1 MTKLQLL
8 ILVGEL
14 GAFTLSCPNVEV
26 PEEFPLARL
35 GDLCTRDLGTSNK
48 LLVCEIRRSHT
59 HTHPRT
65 HGFVWKGRICG
76 QEVRLLNRSTC
87 TVPGVEN
94 IALNETDAML
104 PSPEFIMV

>member
-14 GAFTLSCPNVEV
+14 GAFTLSCTNVEV

-48 LLVCEIRRSHT
+48 LLVCEIRRSPPP
-59 HTHPRT
+59 HPWFCLERT
-65 HGFVWKGRICG
+65 DIWSGG
-76 QEVRLLNRSTC
+76 EV
-87 TVPGVEN
+87 VE
-94 IALNETDAML
+94 
-104 PSPEFIMV
+104 

>member
-35 GDLCTRDLGTSNK
+35 GDLCTRDMGTGNK
-48 LLVCEIRRSHT
+48 LLVCEIRRSPPP
-59 HTHPRT
+59 PRT

-76 QEVRLLNRSTC
+76 QEVRLLNRSNLYC
-87 TVPGVEN
+87 SRCGEHS
-94 IALNETDAML
+94 LE
-104 PSPEFIMV
+104 

>member
-35 GDLCTRDLGTSNK
+35 GDLCTRDMGTGNK
-48 LLVCEIRRSHT
+48 LLVCEIRRSPPP
-59 HTHPRT
+59 HTHPWFCLE
-65 HGFVWKGRICG
+65 GKDMWSGG
-76 QEVRLLNRSTC
+76 EV
-87 TVPGVEN
+87 VE
-94 IALNETDAML
+94 
-104 PSPEFIMV
+104 